1 MPRSGPGYNPSVDA
15 SRAGS
20 ILARFAEAAGE
31 ARDALARAGVPRWEL
46 FAKASVW
53 REWTRRADRPT
64 VAIHCR
70 ETGLAV
76 RTRRGNR
83 SGFSAA
89 SGADARAWREVV
101 EAALAVEQPDP
112 VDPLPPRELL
122 GTAAVR
128 APGEFPAEEWA
139 EELLRRL
146 EAGVESRSGGR
157 LRLIRASVRTGETGW
172 LLHTGEGFTATHR
185 SVSAMLVLEVAG
197 TEPGRPSWRQ
207 VLPVSDPQ
215 EPDPEALAR
224 LLVDPL
230 LLLGE
235 PRQPRAGVMDLLL
248 DPSVA
253 AHLLAGLVPLVTA
266 SPATVRLAR
275 PGDRLGSAL
284 LNLVDDRAGHRGPLT
299 SPCDGEGLP
308 AGEVTLVHGGV
319 LRRRLASYRDARR
332 TGMEPNGGAVRF
344 TYREPPRTGIANL
357 ALLPTQGLPASRIL
371 EAAGRCLY
379 LLRLA
384 AAPEVDPAGDRY
396 RLSGIGVSVD
406 GGTVQGWHP
415 LVEVRG
421 RISRLL
427 GRLEAVGSDLRW
439 HQTAAGVVGSP
450 TLLVR
455 SQLVG

>member
-1 MPRSGPGYNPSVDA
+1 MDAPGATN
-15 SRAGS
+15 
-20 ILARFAEAAGE
+20 ILARFSEAAEE
-31 ARDALARAGVPRWEL
+31 ARDTLARRGVPRWEL

-53 REWTRRADRPT
+53 CERTRRADRPPA
-64 VAIHCR
+64 VIHCR

-76 RTRRGNR
+76 RTRRGDR

-89 SGADARAWREVV
+89 SGAEGRAWREVV

-112 VDPLPPRELL
+112 VDPLPPAELL
-122 GTAAVR
+122 GTAA
-128 APGEFPAEEWA
+128 APAAAEPPADEWA
-139 EELLRRL
+139 VELLHRL
-146 EAGVESRSGGR
+146 EAGVENRSGGR
-157 LRLIRASVRTGETGW
+157 LRLIRASLRTGEAGW

-185 SVSAMLVLEVAG
+185 TVSTMLVLEVAG

-207 VLPVSDPQ
+207 VLPVRDPRGL
-215 EPDPEALAR
+215 DPEALSR
-224 LLVDPL
+224 RLVDPL

-235 PRQPRAGVMDLLL
+235 PRSPRSGVMDLLL

-253 AHLLAGLVPLVTA
+253 VHLLAGLVPLVTA
-266 SPATVRLAR
+266 SPATLRLAQ

-284 LNLVDDRAGHRGPLT
+284 LHLVDDRAGHRGPLT

-308 AGEVTLVHGGV
+308 AREVTLVHRGI
-319 LRRRLASYRDARR
+319 LRHRLASYRDARR
-332 TGMEPNGGAVRF
+332 TGVEPNGGAVRF

-357 ALLPTQGLPASRIL
+357 ALVPTQGLPAARLL

-396 RLSGIGVSVD
+396 RMSGIGVTVD
-406 GGTVQGWHP
+406 GGTVQSWHP

-450 TLLVR
+450 TLLIR